1 MDNLKCYLGLYDINE
16 ISSDKTSPREF
27 LQTIVRRIFREI
39 LNAWKIVQSVAFM
52 KWSEISLDKD
62 EMNEEA
68 ARSTEALAMTMK

>member
-1 MDNLKCYLGLYDINE
+1 
-16 ISSDKTSPREF
+16 
-27 LQTIVRRIFREI
+27 
-39 LNAWKIVQSVAFM
+39 M